1 MSKFRQLLLLALLCL
16 ACGQTVAQDYDNL
29 VQQALQERNAG
40 NMATAETLLRQAYTI
55 PPDKT
60 EVAYLLGFSDCSN
73 FSRAFHRWTGQSPS
87 DFRDKS
93 KAEIYA
99 VK

>member
-1 MSKFRQLLLLALLCL
+1 MSVRTLHNRLAESGTTYQQLLDRTRRELAE
-16 ACGQTVAQDYDNL
+16 QYM
-29 VQQALQERNAG
+29 QQPN
-40 NMATAETLLRQAYTI
+40 I
-55 PPDKT
+55 SVS

-87 DFRDKS
+87 DFREQS
-93 KAEIYA
+93 RTELYA